1 MKTDKFLEET
11 KIYLK
16 KLISKHAKI
25 SADDIDVEEELEVY
39 GIDSLMIINLNKEI
53 EADFGDVSR
62 TLFFEYKNIEELAN
76 YFVQNYPEKLEELFL
91 TQSKTVQQNV
101 KEAVSTN
108 TKKWKQLQN
117 LKTHAMFSRPEQ
129 ESHVPLK
136 EEIAIIGIS
145 GKYPKADNLDVFW
158 KNLKEGTDC
167 ITEIPKERWDAE
179 SMYDPDKA
187 KRDKIYTKWGGF
199 LDDVDKFDA
208 EFFNITP
215 REANTIDPQE
225 RIFLENALRVF
236 EDAGYPKSK
245 IANRNVGV
253 FAGVMFGQYQI
264 FGKEIG
270 EKDLVPTSSYA
281 SVANRVSYYFDLT
294 GPSMSVDTMC
304 SSSLSAIHLAFDSL
318 IKGEC
323 EMALAGGV
331 SVSIH
336 PLKYRILSQ
345 QRFASSDGKCHTF
358 GEGGDGYV
366 SGEGVGAVLMKPLS
380 KAIED
385 KDHIYAVIK
394 GTAMN
399 HGGKTNG
406 YSVPNPNAQEKVVLE
421 VLKKTEVNP
430 ETISYLEAHGTGT
443 SLGDPIEITAL
454 TKAYQNYTKKKSYC
468 PIGSV
473 KSNIGHTESAAGIAA
488 VTKVV
493 LMMQHKKLVPSLHSE
508 QLNSN
513 I

>member
-187 KRDKIYTKWGGF
+187 KRDKYI
-199 LDDVDKFDA
+199 
-208 EFFNITP
+208 
-215 REANTIDPQE
+215 Q
-225 RIFLENALRVF
+225 
-236 EDAGYPKSK
+236 S
-245 IANRNVGV
+245 
-253 FAGVMFGQYQI
+253 
-264 FGKEIG
+264 
-270 EKDLVPTSSYA
+270 
-281 SVANRVSYYFDLT
+281 
-294 GPSMSVDTMC
+294 
-304 SSSLSAIHLAFDSL
+304 
-318 IKGEC
+318 
-323 EMALAGGV
+323 
-331 SVSIH
+331 
-336 PLKYRILSQ
+336 
-345 QRFASSDGKCHTF
+345 
-358 GEGGDGYV
+358 GGD
-366 SGEGVGAVLMKPLS
+366 SSTM
-380 KAIED
+380 
-385 KDHIYAVIK
+385 
-394 GTAMN
+394 
-399 HGGKTNG
+399 
-406 YSVPNPNAQEKVVLE
+406 
-421 VLKKTEVNP
+421 
-430 ETISYLEAHGTGT
+430 
-443 SLGDPIEITAL
+443 
-454 TKAYQNYTKKKSYC
+454 
-468 PIGSV
+468 
-473 KSNIGHTESAAGIAA
+473 
-488 VTKVV
+488 
-493 LMMQHKKLVPSLHSE
+493 
-508 QLNSN
+508 
-513 I
+513 